1 MQAATTMNSVS
12 FTATENSKQRRYTV
26 RNFRSEATVGELVRN
41 LVDRLG
47 LRTEGADAAN
57 EVFHAF
63 SGREGRHLRSAEIV
77 GDVIE
82 EGDEITLRPDVQA
95 GAA

>member
-1 MQAATTMNSVS
+1 MQTATTLNTIG
-12 FTATENSKQRRYTV
+12 FTARDNSGQRRYRV
-26 RNFRSEATVGELVRN
+26 RNYRSGATVGELVRN

-47 LRTEGADAAN
+47 LRTEGADAAD

>member
-1 MQAATTMNSVS
+1 MQANTTMNSVS
-12 FTATENSKQRRYTV
+12 FTASDNSRQRRYTV
-26 RNFRSEATVGELVRN
+26 RNYRGEATVGELVGS

-47 LRTEGADAAN
+47 LRTEGADAADD
-57 EVFHAF
+57 VFHAY
-63 SGREGRHLRSAEIV
+63 SGREGRHLRSAELV

-95 GAA
+95 GTA

>member
-1 MQAATTMNSVS
+1 MQAATSTSNIS
-12 FTATENSKQRRYTV
+12 FQIKDNTGQRRYAV
-26 RNFRSEATVGELVRN
+26 RNFRSEATVGELIRGM
-41 LVDRLG
+41 VDKMG
-47 LRTEGADAAN
+47 LRSAGDDAPDD
-57 EVFHAF
+57 VFHAF

-95 GAA
+95 G